1 MPTVK
6 NPHQDLYAVCRETRT
21 ALAFAK
27 ARVLD
32 TLLHDLEH
40 LAGQWAREP
49 EPAAEPAPTL
59 DADEARATVA
69 APVAE
74 PEPAPEPT
82 APRKIAR
89 RAKVDAEPEGE
100 PAPSR
105 IRTPKAAQAQ
115 VALPVQDAAPA
126 PVPVVAEADGDGPF

>member
-1 MPTVK
+1 MSLVK

-40 LAGQWAREP
+40 LAGQWAQEPEP

-59 DADEARATVA
+59 DADEARAVVA
-69 APVAE
+69 S

-82 APRKIAR
+82 APRKVTR
-89 RAKVDAEPEGE
+89 RAKVDAEPEAE
-100 PAPSR
+100 PTPTPSR
-105 IRTPKAAQAQ
+105 IRAPKAAQAQ
-115 VALPVQDAAPA
+115 VALPVQDAAP
-126 PVPVVAEADGDGPF
+126 VVAEADGDGPF

>member
-82 APRKIAR
+82 APRKVTR
-89 RAKVDAEPEGE
+89 RAKVDAEPEAE
-100 PAPSR
+100 PTPAPSR
-105 IRTPKAAQAQ
+105 IRAPKAAQAQ
-115 VALPVQDAAPA
+115 VALPVQDAAP
-126 PVPVVAEADGDGPF
+126 VVAEADGDGPF

>member
-1 MPTVK
+1 MPIVK

-49 EPAAEPAPTL
+49 EPA
-59 DADEARATVA
+59 
-69 APVAE
+69 
-74 PEPAPEPT
+74 PEPT

-89 RAKVDAEPEGE
+89 RAKVDAEPEAE
-100 PAPSR
+100 PTPAPSR
-105 IRTPKAAQAQ
+105 IRAPKAVQVQAQ
-115 VALPVQDAAPA
+115 VALPVQDAAP
-126 PVPVVAEADGDGPF
+126 VVAEADGDGPF